1 MAAAKQ
7 QFYGTGRRK
16 SASARVFL
24 KRGTGQFLV
33 NQKPMDTFFQGAS
46 KQILILEPLKAIEMD
61 GKFDIIATVRGG
73 GNSGQAGAIRHG
85 LARALVAYDEDDGE
99 SGSGAMGLRK
109 ILGGLGLL
117 TRDSR
122 RVERKKVG
130 RPKARKAKQFS
141 KR

>member
-1 MAAAKQ
+1 MAKQ
-7 QFYGTGRRK
+7 QHFYGTGRRK

-24 KRGTGQFLV
+24 KKGTGQILV
-33 NQKPMDTFFQGAS
+33 NQKPMADFFQRMS
-46 KQILILEPLKAIEMD
+46 HQLLILEPLKSIEMD

-73 GNSGQAGAIRHG
+73 GNTGQAGAVRHG
-85 LARALVAYDEDDGE
+85 LSRALVAYDEDDSQG
-99 SGSGAMGLRK
+99 GSGAMGLRK
-109 ILGGLGLL
+109 ILGGLGFL